1 MKLYNVEVVETLSR
15 VIEQQAN
22 SYDYRPYPSQDLK
35 KSFNFNIDYDKTD
48 KTIWIGTENT
58 SSERFRCRNK
68 DDLICAIK
76 TYIDNNIELE
86 PIKPEKDLSKK
97 SKDYER
103 YWLTLLQSKYQEQ
116 KKLICSLICKII
128 TLMN

>member
-22 SYDYRPYPSQDLK
+22 SYDEAEDIVYDKYRNGDIVLDYNDLDDTDYRPYPSQDLK

-86 PIKPEKDLSKK
+86 PIRPEKDLSKK

-103 YWLTLLQSKYQEQ
+103 
-116 KKLICSLICKII
+116 
-128 TLMN
+128 